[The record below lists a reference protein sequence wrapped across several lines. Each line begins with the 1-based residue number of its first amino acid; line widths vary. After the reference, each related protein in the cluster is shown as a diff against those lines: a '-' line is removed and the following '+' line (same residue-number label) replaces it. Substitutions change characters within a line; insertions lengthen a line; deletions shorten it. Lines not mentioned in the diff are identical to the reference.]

1 MAQKIKIQNFIIK
14 IMNLNIDIFIV
25 YFFLN
30 FYFIINIFSKYKYI
44 NLYINVFIIL
54 ANTLMLM
61 SIYLLNKISDKKE
74 DVVNN
79 TNINLNNKKIISFYL
94 FSFLFSFFVYINI
107 DAYLVY
113 FWLFFLFFGFFY
125 SFPKKYRLKSF
136 FLIKNLIPAVSW
148 YLSFVILFKINDVA
162 LSFAYLFSNLYYLLL
177 FFIIF
182 EIFWDIPDME
192 GDRIANIKTI
202 PTFFGFERT
211 KIFLYFLISLF
222 ILVVPYLHTK
232 IFLCV
237 LIVSLFFAKKSFTK
251 MYFHAVPLLFS
262 FMLFCLGIF
271 NLFLS

>member
-79 TNINLNNKKIISFYL
+79 TNINLNNKKIIFFYI

-107 DAYLVY
+107 DVYLVY
-113 FWLFFLFFGFFY
+113 F
-125 SFPKKYRLKSF
+125 
-136 FLIKNLIPAVSW
+136 
-148 YLSFVILFKINDVA
+148 
-162 LSFAYLFSNLYYLLL
+162 
-177 FFIIF
+177 
-182 EIFWDIPDME
+182 
-192 GDRIANIKTI
+192 
-202 PTFFGFERT
+202 
-211 KIFLYFLISLF
+211 
-222 ILVVPYLHTK
+222 
-232 IFLCV
+232 C
-237 LIVSLFFAKKSFTK
+237 LIVNIFKCPS
-251 MYFHAVPLLFS
+251 VPL
-262 FMLFCLGIF
+262 CRG
-271 NLFLS
+271 